1 MLHKMLS
8 EFNSESCDKLDGC
21 PFSNKETKKQKQ
33 KKFNGCQETSYKLQK
48 VISKAALMENIKIL
62 VVDEKCSFSP

>member
-1 MLHKMLS
+1 MLLEFNSESFSKKKTK

-33 KKFNGCQETSYKLQK
+33 KKFNGCQETSYKRLYLRQH
-48 VISKAALMENIKIL
+48 
-62 VVDEKCSFSP
+62 

>member
-1 MLHKMLS
+1 MAVVNFLNSHETKMLHKMLS

-33 KKFNGCQETSYKLQK
+33 KKFNGCQETSYKR
-48 VISKAALMENIKIL
+48 
-62 VVDEKCSFSP
+62 